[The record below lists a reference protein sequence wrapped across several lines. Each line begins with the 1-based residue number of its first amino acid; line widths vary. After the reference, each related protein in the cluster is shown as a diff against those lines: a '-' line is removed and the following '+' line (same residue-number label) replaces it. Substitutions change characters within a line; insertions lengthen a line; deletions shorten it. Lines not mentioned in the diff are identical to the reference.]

1 MLGAIRNKSKG
12 WLAYLIV
19 GLITIPFALFGINEY
34 FTGASNVVVATVDD
48 EEISQEAFLTQFN
61 PQKRRLQQELGQ
73 KYDNGFDAVL
83 KRSVVEKMINERL
96 LDKLSSDL
104 AHVTTDAE
112 LSAIIQSNELFQVEG
127 RFSIERYE
135 QILRL
140 NGYTKASY
148 EASKASELTQT
159 QVKYNLLDS
168 AFITPGALAR
178 LSELNNQ
185 QRQVRYVVLNASDY
199 LDKVKVDPQ
208 SVSQYFDNQKHTFF
222 DKRQAQ
228 VDYVELSLE
237 KIANSISASEDDLY
251 NYYEEEQARFS
262 SDEQRQAQH
271 ILVETQETADT
282 VHDLL
287 LKGADFAK
295 LATQYSQDPGSK
307 DNAGDLGFFTK
318 GVMVGEFEQVVFAM
332 TPGELSA
339 PVKSEFGYHLI
350 KLNAIKGGDTKAFD
364 TVREEV
370 KKLYTESEAQ
380 KQLYDLTEQMANL
393 AYEASLDE
401 VSAQMNLEVQSSEFF
416 NEDSTQYD
424 AKMIS
429 GAFSAPVFDK
439 GENSEVL
446 ELSGNRYVVLSLKA
460 KKAKRQKAFDEVKAE
475 IEQTLS
481 VVLAK
486 TFVDEMAKKI
496 ANAFTQGELENAKAL
511 LKKNQLSLSESQW
524 IARDDA
530 KVEAVVATQ
539 LFAMSK
545 PSNSQA
551 NYIGQALDSKRAL
564 VAELLAVKTSQN
576 KAVDGALA
584 NMMSNYEADELF
596 SSLLK
601 SLRSQAAVHI
611 FDERL

>member
-34 FTGASNVVVATVDD
+34 FTGAANVVVATVDD
-48 EEISQEAFLTQFN
+48 EEISQEAFLAQFN

-83 KRSVVEKMINERL
+83 KRSVVEKMINEKL
-96 LDKLSSDL
+96 LDNLSSEL

-112 LSAIIQSNELFQVEG
+112 LSAIIQSNELFQEEG

-148 EASKASELTQT
+148 EASKANELTQT
-159 QVKYNLLDS
+159 QIKYNLLDS
-168 AFITPGALAR
+168 AFVTPGALTR
-178 LSELNNQ
+178 LSQLNNQ
-185 QRQVRYVVLNASDY
+185 QRQVSYAVLNASDY

-228 VDYVELSLE
+228 VDYVELSLD
-237 KIANSISASEDDLY
+237 KIADSISASEDDLY
-251 NYYEEEQARFS
+251 NYYEEEQVRFS

-287 LKGADFAK
+287 VKGGDFAK
-295 LATQYSQDPGSK
+295 LAAQYSQDPGSK
-307 DNAGDLGFFTK
+307 DQAGDLGFFTK

-332 TPGELSA
+332 TPGELST

-350 KLNAIKGGDTKAFD
+350 KLNAIKGGETKAFD
-364 TVREEV
+364 VVREEV

-401 VSAQMNLEVQSSEFF
+401 VSTQMNLAVQSSEFF
-416 NEDSTQYD
+416 NEDSRQYD
-424 AKMIS
+424 AKMIAS
-429 GAFSAPVFDK
+429 AFSVPVFDK

-446 ELSGNRYVVLSLKA
+446 ELGGNRYVVLSLKA
-460 KKAKRQKAFDEVKAE
+460 KKSKRQKTFEEVKAE

-496 ANAFTQGELENAKAL
+496 AQAFAQGESESAKAL
-511 LKKNQLSLSESQW
+511 LEKNQLSLSKAQW
-524 IARDDA
+524 IARDDT
-530 KVEAVVATQ
+530 KVEAAVAAQ

-545 PSNSQA
+545 PVGSQA
-551 NYIGQALDSKRAL
+551 IYLGQALDSKRAL
-564 VAELLAVKTSQN
+564 VAKLLAVKTSQN
-576 KAVDGALA
+576 KTVDDALA

-596 SSLLK
+596 ASLLK
-601 SLRSQAAVHI
+601 SLRAQAAVHV